1 VRFTQTEDAF
11 YILSL
16 SQPTEEFVINAALPI
31 LEGDVITMIGAG
43 NDTEAAWTP
52 EGEGISIN
60 VPSAL
65 TNAGKYC
72 WVFKIEYFA

>member
-1 VRFTQTEDAF
+1 
-11 YILSL
+11 
-16 SQPTEEFVINAALPI
+16 
-31 LEGDVITMIGAG
+31 MIGAG

-65 TNAGKYC
+65 ANAGKYC